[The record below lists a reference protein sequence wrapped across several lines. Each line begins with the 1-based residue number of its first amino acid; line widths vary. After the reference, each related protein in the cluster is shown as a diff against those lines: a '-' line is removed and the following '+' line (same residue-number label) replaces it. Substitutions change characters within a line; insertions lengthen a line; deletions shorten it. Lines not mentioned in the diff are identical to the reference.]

1 MSKGRGRKC
10 TARASRRS
18 LEVGFPNQT
27 EETRNKL
34 DARGTHIICELSGC
48 DPHMLTDVE
57 LVRDVMI
64 AAAKEAN
71 AEILK
76 VAFHRFYPQ
85 GVSGVVVIQES
96 HLSIHT
102 WPESGYAAVDFY
114 TCGDHTDPW
123 RACEYAAQK
132 LGASSMLTTEI
143 KRGIASTNGQYTHVV
158 HEHAGRSLAKI
169 SA

>member
-1 MSKGRGRKC
+1 M
-10 TARASRRS
+10 
-18 LEVGFPNQT
+18 
-27 EETRNKL
+27 ET
-34 DARGTHIICELSGC
+34 RGTHIVCELSGC
-48 DPHMLTDVE
+48 KPELLTDVHG
-57 LVRDVMI
+57 VQNVMES
-64 AAAKEAN
+64 AAREAN

-76 VAFHRFYPQ
+76 VAFHRFQPH
-85 GVSGVVVIQES
+85 GVSGVVVIAES

-123 RACEYAAQK
+123 RACEYAAKK
-132 LGASSMLTTEI
+132 LGATSMLTTEV

-158 HEHAGRSLAKI
+158 HEHAGRTMAKR